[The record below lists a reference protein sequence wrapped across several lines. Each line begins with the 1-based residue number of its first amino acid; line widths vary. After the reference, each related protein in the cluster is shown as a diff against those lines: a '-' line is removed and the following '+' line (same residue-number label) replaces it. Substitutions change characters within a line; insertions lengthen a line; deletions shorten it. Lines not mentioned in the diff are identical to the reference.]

1 LNIKLKDSAPK
12 KTKQNQTKPNQK
24 RQRNMAAA
32 MNAQEEGFKTEHAD

>member
-12 KTKQNQTKPNQK
+12 KQNKTKPNQK
-24 RQRNMAAA
+24 RQRNIAAA